1 MGRVFGASKL
11 FFKVPSNVEME
22 APYPNFK
29 SNFVAFLV
37 RIVVAGV
44 VFGSHW
50 NFRFGAL
57 LSVPMSA
64 TICAAK
70 PSYFG
75 NCVEIGFVH
84 TMMKSYNLTT
94 YEAASMLVSV
104 FQPGVVHGSG
114 SIDIPGP

>member
-1 MGRVFGASKL
+1 MGVGASKL
-11 FFKVPSNVEME
+11 FFKVPSNVEM
-22 APYPNFK
+22 AVGFK